1 MPKLSFSYQ
10 GFFRLLNRFR
20 SKANFKTAKPRH
32 FTSNQVV
39 NNINFNVLQNEL
51 PSRFTISVTGRRP
64 GLRPFPTPGTA
75 SPLAQTPVARSCTPD
90 ALERYLDAQGNLP
103 VDIAKLEKLMAMPQV
118 LLEIGCGACKAALEI
133 ALKNPDWAVIATDV
147 FAWDVSPTECSHYQK
162 LAQEWKAKRLDV
174 QQNIPENLAVL
185 RAEAEILHYLPDR
198 SIDSVLLVNPEPLVG
213 RALLDLLA
221 DPAVYAKIKPGNSQI
236 VIVPFSREMGV
247 VACGGYEFDHVEDWS
262 KGLGFIK
269 SSAFEFRRADKV
281 QWGVDLRGS
290 SPYSKNSTQ
299 AGVYLY
305 GSHP

>member
-1 MPKLSFSYQ
+1 
-10 GFFRLLNRFR
+10 
-20 SKANFKTAKPRH
+20 
-32 FTSNQVV
+32 
-39 NNINFNVLQNEL
+39 
-51 PSRFTISVTGRRP
+51 
-64 GLRPFPTPGTA
+64 
-75 SPLAQTPVARSCTPD
+75 
-90 ALERYLDAQGNLP
+90 
-103 VDIAKLEKLMAMPQV
+103 
-118 LLEIGCGACKAALEI
+118 
-133 ALKNPDWAVIATDV
+133 
-147 FAWDVSPTECSHYQK
+147 
-162 LAQEWKAKRLDV
+162 
-174 QQNIPENLAVL
+174 
-185 RAEAEILHYLPDR
+185 
-198 SIDSVLLVNPEPLVG
+198 LVNPEPLVG

-221 DPAVYAKIKPGNSQI
+221 DPAVYAKIKPGHSQI